1 MPIDPMLAFADNVTC
16 YMTDKNSFDMAE
28 LKIYSTNDNEY
39 ALKHLNLD
47 SICKQG
53 DWSAWK
59 EFFTARNI
67 SGDKLKLLMGL
78 IWAIYDESY
87 KTRQMIYFYDPHGY
101 SGKSVMLKALSQPLI
116 KINAVANYNESNSN
130 NFTNERLWDKRLLVI
145 PDNKNPLIAKYGRFH
160 LLTGDDSLDV
170 DIKMKR
176 GFTVMPQAKIVGVGN
191 ILPEI
196 DLSARHEVSRIALF
210 NLSVDENY
218 YNSKIIHKD
227 GTKGDPKFGDKLKS
241 ELEAFLFECRK
252 CAEQINPNK
261 GDFNTDILL
270 EELRQCAESKLIYF
284 EQFIK
289 DNIEFG
295 NNLKTRIIDL
305 SSRYDSYL
313 KIQIDLSARHEVSR
327 IALFNLS
334 VDENYYNS
342 KIIHK
347 DGTKGDPKFGDKL
360 KSELEAFLFE
370 CRKCAEQINPNKGDF
385 NTDILLEELRQC
397 AESKL
402 IYFEQFIKDNIEF
415 GNNLKT
421 RIIDLSSR
429 YDSYLKIHSG
439 EWTQLG
445 KPEFKELKEHLTKI
459 IKPNSVEIKRRSDTN
474 YFIGISIKDSS
485 GDEPTHTVGEVP
497 QVDMMNKLTRKEI
510 TDVDIQI

>member
-1 MPIDPMLAFADNVTC
+1 MLAFADNVTC
-16 YMTDKNSFDMAE
+16 YMTDKNSFDMSE

-53 DWSAWK
+53 DWSTWK

-67 SGDKLKLLMGL
+67 NGDKLTLLMGL

-101 SGKSVMLKALSQPLI
+101 SGKSVMLDALSQPLI
-116 KINAVANYNESNSN
+116 KINAVANYNESNTN

-160 LLTGDDSLDV
+160 QLTGGDSLDV
-170 DIKMKR
+170 DIKMRR
-176 GFTVMPQAKIVGVGN
+176 GFTVKPQAKIVGVGN

-218 YNSKIIHKD
+218 YNTKIIHKD

-241 ELEAFLFECRK
+241 ELDAFLFECRK
-252 CAEQINPNK
+252 CAEQINPDK

-289 DNIEFG
+289 DNLEFG
-295 NNLKTRIIDL
+295 
-305 SSRYDSYL
+305 
-313 KIQIDLSARHEVSR
+313 E
-327 IALFNLS
+327 
-334 VDENYYNS
+334 
-342 KIIHK
+342 
-347 DGTKGDPKFGDKL
+347 
-360 KSELEAFLFE
+360 
-370 CRKCAEQINPNKGDF
+370 
-385 NTDILLEELRQC
+385 
-397 AESKL
+397 
-402 IYFEQFIKDNIEF
+402 
-415 GNNLKT
+415 NLKT

-445 KPEFKELKEHLTKI
+445 RPEFKELKEHLTKI

-485 GDEPTHTVGEVP
+485 ENEPTHMVSEVP
-497 QVDMMNKLTRKEI
+497 QVEMMNKLTRKEMKY
-510 TDVDIQI
+510 VDIQI

>member
-1 MPIDPMLAFADNVTC
+1 MLAFADNVTC
-16 YMTDKNSFDMAE
+16 YMTDKNSFDMSE

-53 DWSAWK
+53 DWSTWK

-67 SGDKLKLLMGL
+67 NGDKLTLLMGL

-101 SGKSVMLKALSQPLI
+101 SGKSVMLDALSQPLI
-116 KINAVANYNESNSN
+116 KINAVANYNESKTN

-160 LLTGDDSLDV
+160 QLTGGDSLDV
-170 DIKMKR
+170 DIKMRR
-176 GFTVMPQAKIVGVGN
+176 GFTVKPQAKIVGVGN

-218 YNSKIIHKD
+218 YNTKIIHKD

-241 ELEAFLFECRK
+241 ELDAFLFECRK
-252 CAEQINPNK
+252 CAEQINPDK

-289 DNIEFG
+289 DNLEFG
-295 NNLKTRIIDL
+295 
-305 SSRYDSYL
+305 
-313 KIQIDLSARHEVSR
+313 E
-327 IALFNLS
+327 
-334 VDENYYNS
+334 
-342 KIIHK
+342 
-347 DGTKGDPKFGDKL
+347 
-360 KSELEAFLFE
+360 
-370 CRKCAEQINPNKGDF
+370 
-385 NTDILLEELRQC
+385 
-397 AESKL
+397 
-402 IYFEQFIKDNIEF
+402 
-415 GNNLKT
+415 NLKT

-445 KPEFKELKEHLTKI
+445 RPEFKELKEHLTKI

-485 GDEPTHTVGEVP
+485 ENEPTHMVSEVP
-497 QVDMMNKLTRKEI
+497 QVEMMNKLTRKEMKY
-510 TDVDIQI
+510 VDIQI